1 LLNLAAVQ
9 APRDDRNPS
18 FGTGHRAAGGTAF
31 GRIERVP
38 PLLMAL
44 YLGLLGIS
52 MMFVTLVAL
61 YVASRGQSGVAQG
74 LHPFPRYFSLSTVV
88 LLVSSYTL
96 AQAPRLYRADD
107 LTALGRCL
115 GATLVLGCIFSGLQV
130 QGWRELMQ
138 QGVLFSGEKSGTFVY
153 VISGL
158 HVVHVLAGLIFL
170 LVQMLRTR
178 HASRDAV
185 RTLVFIRNPY
195 YLRQLRAL
203 LTYWHFIDVLWVG
216 LFAMFLFSY

>member
-1 LLNLAAVQ
+1 VQ
-9 APRDDRNPS
+9 APRDDRNTPL
-18 FGTGHRAAGGTAF
+18 GTGRRPAGGSSF

-38 PLLMAL
+38 PLLMLL
-44 YLGLLGIS
+44 YLALLGIT
-52 MMFVTLVAL
+52 MLFVTLVAM
-61 YVASRGQSGVAQG
+61 YVASRAQSAVPRG

-107 LTALGRCL
+107 LPALVRCL
-115 GATLVLGCIFSGLQV
+115 GATLVLGSIFSGLQV
-130 QGWRELMQ
+130 QGWRELVQ
-138 QGVLFSGEKSGTFVY
+138 QGVLFTGERSGTFVY

-158 HVVHVLAGLIFL
+158 HVAHIVAGLIFL
-170 LVQMLRTR
+170 LVQVVRTL

-195 YLRQLRAL
+195 HLRQLRAL
-203 LTYWHFIDVLWVG
+203 LTYWHFIDVLWVA
-216 LFAMFLFSY
+216 LFGVFLFLY

>member
-1 LLNLAAVQ
+1 MLNLAAVQ
-9 APRDDRNPS
+9 VPRDDRNLS
-18 FGTGHRAAGGTAF
+18 SGTGRRAAGGTAF

-38 PLLMAL
+38 PLLMVV
-44 YLGLLGIS
+44 YLAMVGIT
-52 MMFVTLVAL
+52 MMFVTLVAMYL
-61 YVASRGQSGVAQG
+61 ASRGQNGVPHG

-107 LTALGRCL
+107 LAGLVRCL

-130 QGWRELMQ
+130 QGWRELVQ
-138 QGVLFSGEKSGTFVY
+138 QGVLFAGEKSGTFVY

-158 HVVHVLAGLIFL
+158 HVLHVVAGLIFL
-170 LVQMLRTR
+170 LVHLLRTL
-178 HASRDAV
+178 HAERDAV
-185 RTLVFIRNPY
+185 RSLVFIRNPY
-195 YLRQLRAL
+195 HLRQLRAL